1 MTSCYI
7 AHSVEN
13 QGFGLEVLML
23 WNIVRRQVIWVIG
36 LLHQTCKHKI
46 AQRKANVFMW
56 EYSFTYLRCT
66 SESSTLNFDFTLK
79 HNNLYES
86 CPVIDKRGTY
96 WSKIS
101 LQKNGEYSKK
111 DADRQ
116 SHSAHAF
123 LFILQWMSP
132 YMDIIC
138 IYKSTVLKFGRA
150 KMSAWMC
157 S

>member
-1 MTSCYI
+1 
-7 AHSVEN
+7 
-13 QGFGLEVLML
+13 
-23 WNIVRRQVIWVIG
+23 
-36 LLHQTCKHKI
+36 
-46 AQRKANVFMW
+46 MW

-123 LFILQWMSP
+123 LFILQWMLP

-150 KMSAWMC
+150 NMSAWMC